1 MKPAGSQNLICDRRC
16 AAEQEWTWI
25 FVGIQ
30 TILRP
35 LSTGYCHLDP
45 RTRRSWKLQDHLECT
60 HRPTYINPT
69 QTYATHIHLESKQ
82 PNWRLHS
89 QLILECSQ
97 RRCGVVGPVSPGTA
111 GQAILL
117 KKQSLLCCLMLSAKP
132 AGLRMIF
139 NASIFYGLSAINTNS
154 FKARNDLLEK
164 HSDDRHHCKSAV
176 CQLG

>member
-1 MKPAGSQNLICDRRC
+1 M
-16 AAEQEWTWI
+16 
-25 FVGIQ
+25 
-30 TILRP
+30 
-35 LSTGYCHLDP
+35 
-45 RTRRSWKLQDHLECT
+45 QDHLECT

-139 NASIFYGLSAINTNS
+139 NASIFYGISTQIVWKQEMISWKNIPMIAIIASRPFASSAES
-154 FKARNDLLEK
+154 FLVFSAG
-164 HSDDRHHCKSAV
+164 SDEVKTLKPKSPAAAGV
-176 CQLG
+176 PGD